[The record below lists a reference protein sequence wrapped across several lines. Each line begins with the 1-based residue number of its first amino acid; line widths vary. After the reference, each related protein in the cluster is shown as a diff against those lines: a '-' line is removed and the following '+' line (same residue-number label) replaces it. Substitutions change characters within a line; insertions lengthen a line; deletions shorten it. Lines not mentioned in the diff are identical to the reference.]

1 MFWNQVPPDDIVN
14 FHNYHWQ
21 SENEERPV
29 PAKLDVKDWHPVLTQ
44 WSEKDDEALEQ
55 LLTSLHPSLPSPSDV
70 VDVKSFKA
78 ALNPTVYVVPAQLN
92 HSSTSVRDKRC
103 HLVEFQEHPILY
115 GFVHN
120 MALRVEDAKMANIV
134 GSKGIGKTYA
144 LWYLLI
150 QRLKKGYPT
159 IYTIN
164 KYSYFFSKDGVQQSV
179 LSPDSSQ
186 ARAWLD
192 TYRTDDNVAATWV
205 LIDARGLKPE
215 EREGWVWFQPVPWQA
230 VFASSN
236 SWRMVPLENSHKF
249 VMNPPTVVEIY
260 TTLRFHPNRER
271 AGFSKFGPFLG
282 PLLTRLGPSFT
293 HLYEILG
300 APDMKSTER
309 EYMQGIK
316 NILANSTGDVLMS
329 IASTPSPSSSELA
342 ALPPGLFTI
351 VRSGSAFFD
360 EQIIFSSRPM
370 RDQFFRMVRTK
381 RSSFLL
387 TQYSLLR
394 NDKSNLSWQFFEA
407 IAFDFLTGYFSCQ
420 YRWMPMKVQRNRP
433 SNDQNRVDK
442 QKGKEQ
448 KAKNLFS
455 TWELDA
461 RPDALFEDRHK
472 SHLYARRSTDPLKR
486 KETWQSDDEPPTK
499 KIKVENRLGDDD
511 DNGDGEAEAGPSESD
526 AVDGINAPIDSPLT
540 ELEDE
545 SLRPSCP
552 PPFPNRI
559 YFEVGQYDHRK
570 GSAITPN
577 ILHVAM
583 NPRQALF
590 DAIGLHDGIGYV
602 YQVFDRN
609 GEANHS
615 MKTSGIPCVKA
626 MLPKN
631 TPVVFIALI
640 PAGKNATLWV

>member
-1 MFWNQVPPDDIVN
+1 MFWNQVPPDNIVN

-21 SENEERPV
+21 SENEERPI

-134 GSKGIGKTYA
+134 GSKGIGELHGLSAFNPPNIDLPCRKDVRPLVSAYSKTE
-144 LWYLLI
+144 
-150 QRLKKGYPT
+150 KGIST

-164 KYSYFFSKDGVQQSV
+164 KYSYFFSADGVQQSV

-192 TYRTDDNVAATWV
+192 TYRTDDNVTATWV

-316 NILANSTGDVLMS
+316 NILANSMGDVLMS

-370 RDQFFRMVRTK
+370 RDQFFRM
-381 RSSFLL
+381 
-387 TQYSLLR
+387 
-394 NDKSNLSWQFFEA
+394 
-407 IAFDFLTGYFSCQ
+407 
-420 YRWMPMKVQRNRP
+420 MPMKVQRNRS

-448 KAKNLFS
+448 KGKTLFS

-640 PAGKNATLWV
+640 PAGKNATLWVPDSSSEFAAWQYYSLEIDLQGTDGTDE